1 MDTQED
7 NWLGFLLGPL
17 DGLIEFLNWMYNAQV
32 ICNSIFENLKT
43 LLNVTNVSSV
53 LSSKVKSLNEQIKLL
68 GEKWLLLSS
77 ILKEGITPNC
87 LNIIAWYTQIGS
99 NFVNDKISLVLF
111 AKMNFINQ
119 EEILLEL
126 LKLTN
131 LICKNLQID
140 PTPELITVL
149 ERFKNLKVSSP
160 KQNFETWKSKREIY
174 LDSLIQLDKEFTNE
188 EREKLEFTK
197 VEELLEK
204 LQLNNQI
211 YSLNRR
217 NKKLIEDKKLILMK
231 MKFIDEVGLVKLA
244 NYKFSPDDEPSLN
257 LIFKLIQFKEK
268 EEWKSDKS
276 YKDWIKTTFLRISNS
291 KKKIKEILLEDLK
304 TNELTLRT
312 PILKRNY
319 NMLMETNKIKP
330 IPITVETNNAK
341 NVINLAKNDV
351 WIKYKDLLN
360 DLNLEIKEFRDEN
373 ESSVEVKHLQIPKLK
388 LK

>member
-1 MDTQED
+1 
-7 NWLGFLLGPL
+7 
-17 DGLIEFLNWMYNAQV
+17 MYNAQV